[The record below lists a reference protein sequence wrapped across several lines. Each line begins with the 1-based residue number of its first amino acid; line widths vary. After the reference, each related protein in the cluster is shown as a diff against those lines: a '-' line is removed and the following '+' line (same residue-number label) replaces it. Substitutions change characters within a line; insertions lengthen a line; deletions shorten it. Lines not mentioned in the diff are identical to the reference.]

1 MAKKVDYNKIK
12 IEYIT
17 GNISYKNLAK
27 KYGIAPS
34 TLMKKARREGWY
46 KQKLQHN
53 QDIVTKAV
61 RKAANAQAEIFANEL
76 VTLGKISKVLDKA
89 LEDAEQFQRY
99 IVQEKEKYDEPVIID
114 GKPIIERQWV
124 EAKTL
129 EKIDTKALK
138 ETAETLKLVE
148 QMKRSMEGILSIEQ
162 QKSLEMQAERLQLE
176 KRRVDQ
182 GETDKE
188 VRVVFES
195 KDLEDEGWAE

>member
-17 GNISYKNLAK
+17 GNISYKDIAK

-34 TLMKKARREGWY
+34 TLTKKARREGWY
-46 KQKLQHN
+46 KQKVQHN
-53 QDIVTKAV
+53 QSIVTKAV
-61 RKAANAQAEIFANEL
+61 RKAANQQAEIFAKEL

-89 LEDAEQFQRY
+89 LEDVEQFQRY
-99 IVQEKEKYDEPVIID
+99 IVQEREKYDEPVYID
-114 GKPIIERQWV
+114 GKPVVERQWV

-188 VRVVFES
+188 IKVTFVS
-195 KDLEDEGWAE
+195 KELEDEGWAE